1 MDAKADARAELEA
14 ERRAA
19 RAAGIT
25 PDGDSSRLEFEDEER

>member
-1 MDAKADARAELEA
+1 MDAKAEARAELEA

-25 PDGDSSRLEFEDEER
+25 PDGDSTVLADEDDAR

>member
-1 MDAKADARAELEA
+1 MDAKAEARTELES

-25 PDGDSSRLEFEDEER
+25 PDGDSTGLTDEDDAR

>member
-1 MDAKADARAELEA
+1 MDAKAEARAELET

-25 PDGDSSRLEFEDEER
+25 PDGDSAVLGAEDDAR